1 MLKKLN
7 KFTTIALLLIVL
19 GMFAYRFFNPV
30 IIEPVQQQAKE
41 QPSPT
46 PAIPKTYSFTAT
58 VSAQPA
64 LELVKSQIDLQVKEY
79 DFGLMVEGVNGLIAD
94 EKHYWALYHN
104 GDYAKVGIADLK
116 LEKDETIELRY
127 EEIIL

>member
-1 MLKKLN
+1 M
-7 KFTTIALLLIVL
+7 FT
-19 GMFAYRFFNPV
+19 YRLFNPV
-30 IIEPVQQQAKE
+30 VPEPIQE
-41 QPSPT
+41 QSEVELSPT
-46 PAIPKTYSFTAT
+46 PAIPSTYSFTAT
-58 VSAQPA
+58 TSAQSA
-64 LELVKSQIDLQVKEY
+64 LDLVESQIDLRVKEY
-79 DFGLMVEGVNGLIAD
+79 DFGLMVEGVNGLLAD

>member
-1 MLKKLN
+1 
-7 KFTTIALLLIVL
+7 
-19 GMFAYRFFNPV
+19 MFAYRFFNPV
-30 IIEPVQQQAKE
+30 VPEPIKQQTEAE
-41 QPSPT
+41 SSPT
-46 PAIPKTYSFTAT
+46 PAIPKTYGFTAT

-79 DFGLMVEGVNGLIAD
+79 DFGLMVEGVNGLMAD
-94 EKHYWALYHN
+94 EKHYWALYQN
-104 GDYAKVGIADLK
+104 GEYATVGIADLK